1 MVPAVEPRHEESA
14 PPVEPFF
21 ESVGP
26 VVTAVEPQQPEKSAP
41 VAEPFFESVG
51 PVIEQAPE
59 AVSAVA
65 PQETGL
71 DGSEPGTEFAES
83 LDDHV
88 AISGE

>member
-1 MVPAVEPRHEESA
+1 MA
-14 PPVEPFF
+14 EPFF

-26 VVTAVEPQQPEKSAP
+26 VLPTVEPRREKSTP

-59 AVSAVA
+59 VVSAVA

-71 DGSEPGTEFAES
+71 DGSEPV
-83 LDDHV
+83 D
-88 AISGE
+88 